1 MNKFYILFFFSIA
14 SFSQTLVVTDE
25 NNKPVIGA
33 SIFSSLD
40 DHITTDKDGV
50 ARLDK
55 FALGD
60 TININQYGFEEFKFI
75 KSNLDQK
82 ITLLYDNELLDEVVI
97 SASKFSQKFRE
108 VPKKVTQINK
118 SAIEFT
124 NPMTS
129 ADLLKSGGNIFIQKS
144 QLGGG
149 SPMIRG
155 LSTNRLVLSVDGV
168 RLNNAIYRG
177 GNIHNVISISPT
189 NIENTE
195 VIMGSA
201 SVLYGSDAIG
211 GVMNFYTKKANLSNN
226 SDPKIQLNLSSR
238 YSSASIEKMYHF
250 DFNYGLQ
257 KIAFLSSFSKS
268 QFGNLTMGK
277 NGPSEYLRPNYVGV
291 NDAGEDILIQNS
303 NSRVQRYTAY
313 DQVSFMQKIF
323 YKPTES
329 LHIDLGIHFSKSSNI
344 PRYDR
349 LIRNDENQVINSNEQ
364 GLYYSE
370 WYYGPQEWLLINSQL
385 TYNPKSKKIY
395 DKLKFGVAFQ
405 KFSESRNSRKFNENF
420 LNSREE
426 KLDIFSFNLD
436 FFKKISQSSDIT
448 YGLELINNDVGSFAK
463 SSNINDFTTLPI
475 STRYPNN
482 SSLNSFGLYV
492 NYKNKIIEDVF
503 FQSGLRYSSTILEAD
518 LSQNNIYYDFPFENT
533 ILKNGAFVGGIGLS
547 WVRNIYNNWKFNI
560 NTAFRSPNIDDL
572 AKVFDSEPGNVVV
585 PNPNLKPERSFGIEF
600 GGYFRTKNNI
610 ELDFSTYITYLYN
623 SLLRDDFT
631 LNNGISEIIYD
642 GELSQIQALQNGS
655 KSLIY
660 GVEFGLNMLINKNF
674 RIKSQHNLIAGY
686 ELDELPFAM
695 PIRHIPPNYGNLHL
709 IFNDGIITIDTY
721 LNYNSEISFN
731 NLAQSER
738 AKPYMYALD
747 NNGNPYSPSW
757 VTFNLR
763 SQFLI
768 SEKLNLNFSVE
779 NIANKLYRTYSSGIS
794 APGINFIFSVNYDY

>member
-1 MNKFYILFFFSIA
+1 MNKFYILFFFSIT

-25 NNKPVIGA
+25 NNKPIIGA
-33 SIFSSLD
+33 SIFRSLD

-55 FALGD
+55 FASGD

-75 KSNLDQK
+75 KSNLDQN
-82 ITLLYDNELLDEVVI
+82 ITLVYDNELLDEVVI
-97 SASKFSQKFRE
+97 SVSKFSQKFRE

-129 ADLLKSGGNIFIQKS
+129 ADLLKTGGNIFIQKS

-177 GNIHNVISISPT
+177 GNIHNVISISPA

-226 SDPKIQLNLSSR
+226 SYPKIQLNFRSR

-291 NDAGEDILIQNS
+291 NDVGEDILIQNS
-303 NSRVQRYTAY
+303 NSRVQRNTAY
-313 DQVSFMQKIF
+313 DQVNFMQKIF
-323 YKPTES
+323 YKPTEN
-329 LHIDLGIHFSKSSNI
+329 LNIDLGIHFSKSSNI

-349 LIRNDENQVINSNEQ
+349 LIRNDENQVTNSGEQ

-385 TYNPKSKKIY
+385 TFNPKSKKIY
-395 DKLKFGVAFQ
+395 DELKFGVAYQ

-420 LNSREE
+420 LNSRQEE
-426 KLDIFSFNLD
+426 LDIFSFNLD

-448 YGLELINNDVGSFAK
+448 YGLELINNDVGSFAI

-492 NYKNKIIEDVF
+492 NYKNKIIEDIF

-533 ILKNGAFVGGIGLS
+533 ILKNSAFVGGIGLS
-547 WVRNIYNNWKFNI
+547 WVRNTYNNWKFNI

-674 RIKSQHNLIAGY
+674 RVKSQHNLIAGY
-686 ELDELPFAM
+686 ELDELPFSM

-738 AKPYMYALD
+738 AKPYIYALD
-747 NNGNPYSPSW
+747 ENGNPYSPSW

-763 SQFLI
+763 SQFLF

-779 NIANKLYRTYSSGIS
+779 NIANKLYRPYSSGIS